1 MGLIPFLS
9 SKTVLLMAEDV
20 LCIYKTS
27 GGRSKLIEEVPWDAD
42 NFERNVAN
50 IISKDCGGAS
60 VVILNDMVEQH
71 YRKERILQVGIFD
84 QKNVVNRKLNI
95 AFPSYPVRGA
105 IPLKERASDVK
116 SSLQKNVFILAAV
129 PHSEQ
134 YLRLVSAV
142 RQSLAPVE
150 GFALLPVEATR
161 MVKALAD
168 KVVKEPKKA
177 KKLRRTSW
185 VVFMA
190 QHKNGGLRQVVI
202 RNGELAL
209 TRMTPMSDSENEDLW
224 VSEVNNELKATM
236 SYLSRFGFNATE
248 DKLDVIVLADQA
260 LHEKV
265 EGVLSSLQQVNF
277 HVLSVLNAAKHLG
290 LAAPKVDMQRFAD
303 TLHTSWVSKR
313 PLLLPMIS
321 ADVDK
326 VALPRKAASLSIGA
340 LFLGVVV
347 ASYLAYNT
355 SATLS
360 KLEQELV
367 MASQQKKQVQ
377 IQYEQERE
385 RIEALGIDIDL
396 VNATVDIGKKFKE
409 TELNPTLLIQS
420 LSTALG
426 RNLKVDKLRISSK
439 PITPQD
445 AVIRRPTPLQALDGA
460 QPVKTVPI
468 YEMFIDMS
476 FPRSVDVDEGNKQ
489 VDQLRQNLMRMLP
502 EHDVNILQ
510 YLRDYDYDSAV
521 VIDSEEKILNRQ
533 DYTVRISVL
542 GPKIEEQVVG
552 RR

>member
-27 GGRSKLIEEVPWDAD
+27 AGRSKLIEEVPWDAD

-50 IISKDCGGAS
+50 IIAKDCGGAP
-60 VVILNDMVEQH
+60 VVFLNDMVEQH
-71 YRKERILQVGIFD
+71 YRKERILQVGFFD

-105 IPLKERASDVK
+105 IPLTERASDVK
-116 SSLQKNVFILAAV
+116 SALQKNVFILAAV

-142 RQSLAPVE
+142 RQSLASVV

-168 KVVKEPKKA
+168 KIIKEPKSSKH
-177 KKLRRTSW
+177 KKTRW

-209 TRMTPMSDSENEDLW
+209 TRMTPISENDNDDIW
-224 VSEVNNELKATM
+224 VGEVKNELKATM
-236 SYLSRFGFNATE
+236 SYLSRFGFNSSE

-260 LHEKV
+260 LHEKIDAS
-265 EGVLSSLQQVNF
+265 LSSLDQVNF
-277 HVLSVLNAAKHLG
+277 HVLSVLTAAKHLG
-290 LAAPKVDMQRFAD
+290 LGVPKVDMQRYAD
-303 TLHTSWVSKR
+303 TLHTSWISKKS
-313 PLLLPMIS
+313 LLLPMAS

-326 VALPRKAASLSIGA
+326 IALPRKAASIANAA
-340 LFLGVVV
+340 LLLGVLVT
-347 ASYLAYNT
+347 SYLAYDS

-360 KLEQELV
+360 SLEQDLV

-377 IQYEQERE
+377 IQYDQERE

-396 VNATVDIGKKFKE
+396 VNATVEIGQKFEE
-409 TELNPTLLIQS
+409 TELDPTHLIQS
-420 LSTALG
+420 LSSALG
-426 RNLKVDKLRISSK
+426 RDLRADRLRISSK

-445 AVIRRPTPLQALDGA
+445 AAIRRPTPLQALDGA
-460 QPVKTVPI
+460 QPVKTTPI
-468 YEMFIDMS
+468 YEMVIDMS
-476 FPRSVDVDEGNKQ
+476 FPRSIDIDEGNAQ
-489 VDQLRQNLMRMLP
+489 VDALRQQLVSKLP
-502 EHDVNILQ
+502 EHEVNVLQ

-521 VIDSEEKILNRQ
+521 VIDSEAETRNTQ
-533 DYTVRISVL
+533 DYAVKISVI
-542 GPKIEEQVVG
+542 GPKIEEQVMG
-552 RR
+552 R